1 MRKRGCFVL
10 SFLLFL
16 GVGAFCQ
23 EFDRIVDF
31 EKTLKEL
38 SIEAAER
45 PVGKVPPG
53 KYLIL
58 EGLVSE
64 RWVIDPEP
72 QTFIG
77 EIELVGGEWIGVEAV
92 EMWNCIVQFTGP
104 EFASRIPAG
113 RTKDWNM
120 SLSYQGH
127 SLKTI
132 CSLWMIFPCASTV
145 ARSITFFNSLT
156 FPGQW

>member
-113 RTKDWNM
+113 RTRKAAPDEIAIN
-120 SLSYQGH
+120 SQVLIAGR
-127 SLKTI
+127 LVEIRNVNGKNV
-132 CSLWMIFPCASTV
+132 PVV
-145 ARSITFFNSLT
+145 AATHIRAIR
-156 FPGQW
+156 